1 MQNADV
7 DSAPGLCFLK
17 TCFQNPKSME
27 GWWLE
32 TKREKLLC
40 YEIPWDNS
48 QMYSRFSSGG
58 EVSRN
63 PFYRGS
69 RSLFAAELLQGI
81 RTKASRRE
89 GGKENKE
96 ILTAAEQAWGAHSQ
110 TRPASSHL
118 RSPGN
123 TSVLLGHGWIPLS
136 LTLEMHPVETKKGI
150 PGSEL
155 PVHTLATWAGRR
167 QQGLESH

>member
-1 MQNADV
+1 MIVHFVEFLQTSST
-7 DSAPGLCFLK
+7 DS
-17 TCFQNPKSME
+17 
-27 GWWLE
+27 
-32 TKREKLLC
+32 LL
-40 YEIPWDNS
+40 Y
-48 QMYSRFSSGG
+48 
-58 EVSRN
+58 
-63 PFYRGS
+63 
-69 RSLFAAELLQGI
+69 
-81 RTKASRRE
+81 T
-89 GGKENKE
+89 E

-136 LTLEMHPVETKKGI
+136 LTMKMHPVETKKGI

-155 PVHTLATWAGRR
+155 PAHTLATWAGRR